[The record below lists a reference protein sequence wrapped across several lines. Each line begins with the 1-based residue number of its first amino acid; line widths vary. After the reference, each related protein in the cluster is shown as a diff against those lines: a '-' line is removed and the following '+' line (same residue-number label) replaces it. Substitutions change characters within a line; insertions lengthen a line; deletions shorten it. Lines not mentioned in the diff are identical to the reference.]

1 MTGYVTIADLQR
13 ACPLLIVAGTS
24 TRSQCGLQASVAT
37 LDFPHRFWHGS
48 SYSYRCIHSLSW
60 RYAHLAAAR
69 TFITVRLR
77 ARLLVVSNAPRPTH
91 PNSNVFGF
99 ALSPVPV
106 DPFADPNA
114 NGCGLL
120 VEQIAPA
127 GSRRPGTA
135 AQFLRVD
142 WHRFRANV
150 GRPGRPYEHGGVSRH
165 PPAVDLNL
173 PHLDFP
179 HHGIRHWPWRQ
190 HSAWLLPRLI
200 RRAAREQASAT
211 PPRAAQ
217 ASPRTKGQSWG
228 RQQS

>member
-1 MTGYVTIADLQR
+1 MACRHPWQPWIFCIGSGMALPIRTAVSTHGAGVAPIWLQR
-13 ACPLLIVAGTS
+13 ILLLLCVCARACWWSPT
-24 TRSQCGLQASVAT
+24 
-37 LDFPHRFWHGS
+37 P
-48 SYSYRCIHSLSW
+48 
-60 RYAHLAAAR
+60 
-69 TFITVRLR
+69 R
-77 ARLLVVSNAPRPTH
+77 ARLTPTQTCLVSR
-91 PNSNVFGF
+91 SRLSG
-99 ALSPVPV
+99 ALVPV

-150 GRPGRPYEHGGVSRH
+150 GRPGRSYEHGGVSRH